1 MAEDFLGDR
10 KRALEEEFF
19 RKQERSILE
28 RMRAEQATQ
37 TARQALSQA
46 SGLQDAAVLDRL
58 IGLGMQTDTLV
69 AMGLV
74 PLVAVAWADGA
85 LDEKERRAIVS
96 ALDTAGITLHSP
108 AGQLIQSWLASAP
121 PASLLE
127 AWKAYIAALCTQ
139 LSAADRISLRDS
151 VLDRARA
158 VAAAA
163 GGFLGLGA
171 KTSKAEEEMLRTLEG
186 TFVRE

>member
-1 MAEDFLGDR
+1 MAEEFLGDR

-28 RMRAEQATQ
+28 RTRAEQATQ

-46 SGLQDAAVLDRL
+46 SGIQDAAVLDRL

-85 LDEKERRAIVS
+85 LDERERRAVVS
-96 ALDTAGITLHSP
+96 ALDTTGITLDSP
-108 AGQLIQSWLASAP
+108 AGRLIQGWLTSAP

-139 LSAADRISLRDS
+139 LSTADRDSLRKS

-158 VAAAA
+158 VAEAA
-163 GGFLGLGA
+163 GGFLGLGV

-186 TFVRE
+186 AFV